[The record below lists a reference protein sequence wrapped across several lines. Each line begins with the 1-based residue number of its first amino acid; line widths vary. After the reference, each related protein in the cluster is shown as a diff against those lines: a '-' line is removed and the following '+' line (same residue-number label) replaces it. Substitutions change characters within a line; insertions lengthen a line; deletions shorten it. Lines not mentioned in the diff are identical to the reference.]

1 MNDLLGDGRI
11 KEEDST
17 WGDSFILNLGMPEL
31 NPDTSTPPHA
41 LDNWH
46 VDGDFFVHYLDSPEQ
61 ALLVIP
67 LFSDI
72 RPRGGGTFI
81 APEGIDYVARYL
93 AAHPE
98 GVVPA
103 QGRFV
108 SSVYA
113 EDPSADPSPY
123 VHTETVKNC
132 TQFAEMTGEIGDV
145 VLMHPLMLHSA
156 SKNHLRDARVI
167 INPPVALK
175 EPFDFNRANP
185 EEFSLVELK
194 TLRAVGVEKLD
205 FRPTTERRRIAPK
218 SSAAKNTMLK
228 EERERI
234 AAYEQVH
241 GPTHMSIVPTIV
253 APV

>member
-1 MNDLLGDGRI
+1 MNDLLGEGRI

-31 NPDTSTPPHA
+31 NPGTSTSPHA

-61 ALLVIP
+61 ALLVIS

-81 APEGIDYVARYL
+81 APEGIDHVARYL

-175 EPFDFNRANP
+175 EPFNFNRADP
-185 EEFSLVELK
+185 GEFSLVELK

-241 GPTHMSIVPTIV
+241 GPTHMSIVPTII